1 MALRIETEIR
11 YAGYIAREQRVI
23 REIQRHENVAI
34 PADFD
39 YAPLT
44 TLTLE
49 AREKLS
55 RIGPAPWPRPGG
67 FPASPPATSPAFP
80 GPAQGKPLR
89 PVRGSTGFLP
99 AFLRPVFP
107 AAAGYRLLPAF
118 SPRSGDFFWFC
129 L

>member
-55 RIGPAPWPRPGG
+55 RIRPRTLAQAGRIPGV
-67 FPASPPATSPAFP
+67 SPSDISQLSLA
-80 GPAQGKPLR
+80 
-89 PVRGSTGFLP
+89 
-99 AFLRPVFP
+99 
-107 AAAGYRLLPAF
+107 LLKAN
-118 SPRSGDFFWFC
+118 RSAR
-129 L
+129 